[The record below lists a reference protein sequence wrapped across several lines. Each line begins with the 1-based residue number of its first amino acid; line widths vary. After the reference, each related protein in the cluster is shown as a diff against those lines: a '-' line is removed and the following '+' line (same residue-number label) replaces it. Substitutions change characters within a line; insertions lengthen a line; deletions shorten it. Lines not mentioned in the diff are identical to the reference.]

1 MDFGPAE
8 AVARSILYEGY
19 LLYPYR
25 RSSLKNERY
34 WGLGGVVPGT
44 PLHSECL
51 LQASPTARLEVK
63 LRFLQLD
70 GELRQE
76 REVKLGPWSPD
87 RAPAIHRF
95 HCPAAVD
102 GTLEV
107 GATPLESEL
116 WKLRFRVVNEAARVD
131 EATTLHAA
139 HILAGVE
146 GGAFVSLIDPPERL
160 RPAALGCRN
169 VGVWPVLAG
178 EPGSTGLLLC
188 SPIILYDHPAIAPES
203 PGDLFDGTEI
213 DEILT
218 LRILTLTDDER
229 RELAAG
235 DPRVRE
241 LLARTE
247 ALGPDDLARLHGATR
262 RLLRGGQPP
271 SAFRP
276 GDRVRLRPRP
286 RGDVLDVALAGRAA
300 TVTSI
305 EQDLEG
311 RTHVTVTVDDDPGRN
326 LGTEG
331 WTGHRFFFA
340 PEEVEPVQGGG
351 DA

>member
-34 WGLGGVVPGT
+34 WGLGGVVAGA

-51 LQASPTARLEVK
+51 LQAAPGAQLAVK

-70 GELRQE
+70 GETRQE
-76 REVKLGPWSPD
+76 REIEAGPWSPGSSPMV
-87 RAPAIHRF
+87 RRFQYLPA
-95 HCPAAVD
+95 VE

-107 GATPLESEL
+107 SARLVEGAL
-116 WKLRFRVVNEAARVD
+116 WKVTFRVVNEATRVD
-131 EATTLHAA
+131 EPSTLHAA

-146 GGAFVSLIDPPERL
+146 GGAFVSLIDPPESL
-160 RPAALGCRN
+160 RREALGCRN

-178 EPGSTGLLLC
+178 GPGSAALLLC
-188 SPIILYDHPAIAPES
+188 SPIILYDHPTVAPES

-218 LRILTLTDDER
+218 LRILTLTDGER

-235 DPRVRE
+235 DERVRA

-247 ALGPDDLARLHGATR
+247 ALGPDDLARMHGATR
-262 RLLRGGQPP
+262 RLLGAGQPHLG
-271 SAFRP
+271 AFRP

-286 RGDVLDVALAGRAA
+286 RGDVLDLALAGRAA
-300 TVTSI
+300 TVAGI

-311 RTHVTVTVDDDPGRN
+311 RMHLAVTIDDDPGRD
-326 LGTEG
+326 LGVDG
-331 WTGHRFFFA
+331 WAGHRFFFA
-340 PEEVEPVQGGG
+340 PDEVER